1 MMDIRTEKIKVGE
14 LEAVLKYGISAKGVR
29 DEYVRVFL
37 DTSIG
42 CGLGC
47 DYCWVAKKKIVFDG
61 KAERDLDELI
71 LSKLRWNTKYGLK
84 LMGQGEPLLYPERV
98 MRRFSETYL
107 SPFGEHPKPESISG
121 STIFPEKTYRDNW
134 GNMRKLMMK
143 ADKLYLSV
151 VDPDP
156 ETRKRIV
163 PAAMPL
169 REALK
174 LISGNRHCG
183 TSKLHFTPT
192 LSNSSHEK
200 LLLLKELYR
209 EFGYPFR
216 LIRQHTKNNTAE
228 VDTVKVAEQMVDL
241 GIETEV
247 CISAGVGN
255 ETACG
260 MFG

>member
-1 MMDIRTEKIKVGE
+1 MDIRTEKIKVGE

-47 DYCWVAKKKIVFDG
+47 DYCWVAKKKSVFDEE
-61 KAERDLDELI
+61 AELELDKLI
-71 LSKLRWNTKYGLK
+71 LEKIGQFKPYGIK

-98 MRRFSETYL
+98 MKRLINSYL
-107 SPFGEHPKPESISG
+107 SPFRGGTQPQSIVL
-121 STIFPEKTYRDNW
+121 STIFPKKTYRDNW
-134 GNMRKLMMK
+134 ENMRKLMTK
-143 ADKLYLSV
+143 ADRLYLSV

-163 PAAMPL
+163 PAALPL
-169 REALK
+169 REALRI
-174 LISGNRHCG
+174 ISGNRHSG
-183 TSKLHFTPT
+183 TNKLHFTPT
-192 LSNSSHEK
+192 FSNSSYEK
-200 LLLLKELYR
+200 LLLLKELYE

-216 LIRQHTKNNTAE
+216 LIRQHTKSNIAG
-228 VDTVKVAEQMVDL
+228 VDTVKIAEQMVDL

-247 CISAGVGN
+247 CISAGVSSQ
-255 ETACG
+255 TACG